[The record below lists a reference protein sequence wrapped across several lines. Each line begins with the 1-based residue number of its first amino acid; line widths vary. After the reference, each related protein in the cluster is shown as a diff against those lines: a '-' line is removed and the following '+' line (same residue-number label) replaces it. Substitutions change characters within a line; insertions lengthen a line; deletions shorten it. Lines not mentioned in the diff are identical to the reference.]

1 MNRFGRAVLRGAGAL
16 LITLSVG
23 TAWAS
28 EFSDKVERVFSPSVF
43 KSAQE
48 SGSTGTVDF
57 KIPDRHPEYFE
68 TGDKA
73 NKVFAIDSVRIFRD
87 LPKLD
92 RLIFKVPREGSTQTL
107 DVTRSQIEQHY
118 EVSLSDLAANP
129 SNWREGF
136 IQQFD
141 NKKSRAEFAERFVTQ
156 K

>member
-1 MNRFGRAVLRGAGAL
+1 MKGFGRAVVRGVGVLLVAL
-16 LITLSVG
+16 SIG
-23 TAWAS
+23 NACAS

-43 KSAQE
+43 ESAHD

-57 KIPDRHPEYFE
+57 KVPDRHPDYFE

-92 RLIFKVPREGSTQTL
+92 RLIFTVPRESNVQTM
-107 DVTRSQIEQHY
+107 DVTRSQIEQY
-118 EVSLSDLAANP
+118 YKISLSDLAP
-129 SNWREGF
+129 HTSKWREEF
-136 IQQFD
+136 IQRYD
-141 NKKSRAEFAERFVTQ
+141 NKRARAEFVERFVTE

>member
-73 NKVFAIDSVRIFRD
+73 NKVFAIDLS
-87 LPKLD
+87 
-92 RLIFKVPREGSTQTL
+92 LIHISEPTRPRFGS
-107 DVTRSQIEQHY
+107 RM
-118 EVSLSDLAANP
+118 P
-129 SNWREGF
+129 S
-136 IQQFD
+136 
-141 NKKSRAEFAERFVTQ
+141 SA
-156 K
+156 